1 MKAVEIQEKICNT
14 MPRFEELSKKNIKVS
29 PIEVNLLLGKICS
42 MLDELD
48 NDEVIKV
55 ELR

>member
-1 MKAVEIQEKICNT
+1 MKIADIQEKICNKI
-14 MPRFEELSKKNIKVS
+14 PRFEELSKKNIKVS

-48 NDEVIKV
+48 NDEVLKV